1 MAHLSRA
8 ASLRDLRARSLC
20 RLPSRPGSALS
31 WHNLSGPDGNRG
43 GACVLH
49 GCRDAEE
56 LLAQLVRRE
65 LPLDEIT
72 PVPDPLIRWQWLR
85 LEGSGRR
92 CGSSN
97 VCFALGS
104 ADINCGGWQ
113 RLAREVGHL
122 AQVERQA
129 GRHG

>member
-31 WHNLSGPDGNRG
+31 WHNLSGPGGNRG

-49 GCRDAEE
+49 GCREAEE

-72 PVPDPLIRWQWLR
+72 PVPDPVNSLEAVTDWRDLADAADPATFASRWAR
-85 LEGSGRR
+85 LTSVVVAGTGSRTTFVTGV
-92 CGSSN
+92 S
-97 VCFALGS
+97 
-104 ADINCGGWQ
+104 
-113 RLAREVGHL
+113 
-122 AQVERQA
+122 
-129 GRHG
+129 